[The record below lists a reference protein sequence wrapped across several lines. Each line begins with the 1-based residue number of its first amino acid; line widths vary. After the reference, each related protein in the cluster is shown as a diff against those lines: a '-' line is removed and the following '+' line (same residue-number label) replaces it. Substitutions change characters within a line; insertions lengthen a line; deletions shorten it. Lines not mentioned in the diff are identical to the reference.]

1 MRNHILCLAA
11 VILVWL
17 PISSFAQTITLE
29 GGGGYFPQNSTA
41 AFGVSVQI
49 PVYDKFSLYGSL
61 TRLTTNDPRRAASA
75 NDALQRFAA
84 NRDAFVFADNVV
96 FGPFWGNQ
104 LLSLGVTYTLGK
116 VENFTFDV
124 GAGWCD
130 IERSY
135 LWASLNMPDN
145 LEYRETPTPFIYQS
159 VTVFG
164 LAHYALSP
172 AFSLQGKLAFYGT
185 THGLV
190 TVGICWKPF

>member
-1 MRNHILCLAA
+1 MRNHIIFLLATAFIALPTFCL
-11 VILVWL
+11 
-17 PISSFAQTITLE
+17 SQTITLE
-29 GGGGYFPQNSTA
+29 GGGGYFPQNSTG
-41 AFGVSVQI
+41 AFGVAVQV
-49 PVYDKFSLYGSL
+49 PVFDKFSLYGSL
-61 TRLTTNDPRRAASA
+61 TRLTKNDPRRAASA
-75 NDALQRFAA
+75 SDAKARFAA
-84 NRDAFVFADNVV
+84 NPDTFIFSDNVL

-135 LWASLNMPDN
+135 LWASLNTSDN
-145 LEYRETPTPFIYQS
+145 LEYSEYPTPFIYQS

-164 LAHYALSP
+164 IAHFALSP

-185 THGLV
+185 THGLA
-190 TVGICWKPF
+190 TVGISWKPF